1 MPDKLNALVEQGL
14 SLSEM
19 PTVGPVSAGHLQ
31 AYVDASVPPAPQL
44 GQIETMIGKLSIA
57 LPKREMSD
65 EEANE
70 RLDLYWQALKGHAL
84 PDLQQ
89 AFMSLLRTCK
99 FFPTIAEIE
108 AAVAPIRGR
117 RTRRLVAARL
127 LLLKHEREWQPAG
140 EPLTLEEVKQL
151 GHILA
156 DPMSKNEGATA

>member
-1 MPDKLNALVEQGL
+1 MPAKLDALVGQGL

-19 PTVGPVSAGHLQ
+19 PVVGPISAGHLQ

-44 GQIETMIGKLSIA
+44 GQIETMMGKLSIA

-70 RLDLYWQALKGHAL
+70 RLDLYWQALKRHAL

-89 AFMSLLRTCK
+89 AFMTLLRTCK

-127 LLLKHEREWQPAG
+127 LLMKHQREWRPSG
-140 EPLTLEEVKQL
+140 EPLTADEVRQL
-151 GHILA
+151 GSILA
-156 DPMSKNEGATA
+156 DPMGHKAGEAA